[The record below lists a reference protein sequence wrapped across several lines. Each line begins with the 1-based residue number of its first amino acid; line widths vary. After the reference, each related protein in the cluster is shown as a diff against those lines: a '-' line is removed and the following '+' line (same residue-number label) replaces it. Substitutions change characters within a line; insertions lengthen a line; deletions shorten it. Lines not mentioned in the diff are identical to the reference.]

1 MQSAIQTAFRIQLLQ
16 LKELSAIKFKKKK
29 KENLNPHW
37 TFSELFISLC
47 LLGNKMPTDMEMLML
62 HNLIS
67 KMSIFLCVK
76 FIPHLQLTE
85 LYGNL
90 IGKMH

>member
-37 TFSELFISLC
+37 TFSELFYQSL
-47 LLGNKMPTDMEMLML
+47 PT
-62 HNLIS
+62 
-67 KMSIFLCVK
+67 
-76 FIPHLQLTE
+76 
-85 LYGNL
+85 
-90 IGKMH
+90 GKQNAN